1 MKRSSLRG
9 STYVRLVQYAKLSG
23 AANTA
28 VNYAGFLPSCASK
41 PNDDNDDKNTQPCLD
56 AGGEGSRCWRLA
68 ASLPGHVGDAVDGE
82 GASSL
87 RWRREKSRGGGEEEE
102 EGVGVGPLSSSPPGS
117 GYTGDKTQRCIMGK
131 ARQDAGAS
139 NQAVDTWAL

>member
-9 STYVRLVQYAKLSG
+9 STYMRLVQYAKLSG

-41 PNDDNDDKNTQPCLD
+41 PNNDNDDDDDYKNTQPCLD

-87 RWRREKSRGGGEEEE
+87 RWRREKRRGG
-102 EGVGVGPLSSSPPGS
+102 EGGGGRRCRSAQLIASWQRLYGRQNTAMHHGKGTSRCRRLQPG
-117 GYTGDKTQRCIMGK
+117 G
-131 ARQDAGAS
+131 
-139 NQAVDTWAL
+139 